1 MNNEN
6 TYLKQLVHLFFWHL
20 SISLND
26 DFLSFQDVS
35 IYVSVQTLA
44 ATSVERWSAICHPLT
59 FQEKTPRRATVI
71 ILCIWLVS
79 VCAAAPNM
87 VSLTLH
93 WEFRPELTDWLV
105 SCSPGWSSANELRYQ
120 IVKMI
125 VFYVVPVCFM
135 GVTYTRIAICL
146 WESTKQADVLTGKS
160 NHSIRS
166 FYFCNFF
173 FAD

>member
-1 MNNEN
+1 M
-6 TYLKQLVHLFFWHL
+6 YIFFVND
-20 SISLND
+20 IS
-26 DFLSFQDVS
+26 FLSFQDVS

-59 FQEKTPRRATVI
+59 FQEKTPRRAIAI

-79 VCAAAPNM
+79 MCAAAPNM

-105 SCSPGWSSANELRYQ
+105 SCSPGWSSSNELRYQ

-125 VFYVVPVCFM
+125 VFYVIPVCFM

-146 WESTKQADVLTGKS
+146 WESTKQADVLTGKFS
-160 NHSIRS
+160 LPLLSLEISKQTLMNHFIHDAKNDRI
-166 FYFCNFF
+166 YEC
-173 FAD
+173 DV